1 MIFVSPWIQWHKVTA
16 TGPQERMFSSQNH
29 TARAHSNISPPSQPG
44 TCAPSAHGPHCTS
57 SSISHVL
64 FHPYKRQSSCFFQ
77 DWLSSSSWQKQ
88 LKETSKCSSPPIVPV
103 VKQASKTCQSLQQ
116 PHFIFETAF
125 SRSRKCLSRWPGE
138 LQVRAPQ
145 TPVILWFWENQQN
158 PISLPH
164 TQVSMESYSYW
175 HESSS
180 GIFSPNAVR
189 WLVGWLLQGEETSHL
204 CHKWI

>member
-1 MIFVSPWIQWHKVTA
+1 
-16 TGPQERMFSSQNH
+16 MFSSQNH

-125 SRSRKCLSRWPGE
+125 SRSRKLS
-138 LQVRAPQ
+138 LQMTWRAPGQ
-145 TPVILWFWENQQN
+145 
-158 PISLPH
+158 S
-164 TQVSMESYSYW
+164 
-175 HESSS
+175 
-180 GIFSPNAVR
+180 SPNPSYLMVLGKPAEPY
-189 WLVGWLLQGEETSHL
+189 LSSPYTSFHGKLQLLARKQQWYIQPQCCEVIGGLTATG
-204 CHKWI
+204 